1 MLQAQ
6 NLSIIFGSRILFD
19 NVTFTIQP
27 RDRIGLVGRNG
38 VGKSTLLKAINGEI
52 TPQEGSISKPNGY
65 SIGFLKQEIRGQNEA
80 TVWLEAQTAFKEI
93 NVLQEKLDHIQHQ
106 LETRTDYD
114 SDDYM
119 NLSQD
124 FCDLND
130 RLIHLDIDDKD
141 KKTELVLLGLG
152 YKREDFEKAPS
163 TFSGG
168 WAMRLE
174 LAKLLLQNPD
184 LLMLDEP
191 TNHLDIES
199 IIWLEDFF
207 QKYEGAIVLVSH
219 DKTFLDNVCNKTIEL
234 ELGKMYEY
242 KANYSK
248 YLILKEER
256 REKQLQTFKNQQDQI
271 KQIERNIER
280 FKAKASKASMAQSLV
295 KKLDRMDIVEV
306 EQDDVRS
313 MRFTFPMGQQSGKIV
328 VKASNLAKN
337 YGEKQVFH
345 DVNLEIERGDKV
357 AFIGKN
363 GMGKTTMA
371 KIIAKEIEY
380 NSGNYDLGHNVNIA
394 FFAQHHAEHLP
405 KELTILQYMED
416 TAPNEVRAQ
425 VRNILGAFMFSG
437 DDATKKISVLSGGER
452 ARVCLA
458 HLLLNPSNTLILD
471 EPTNH
476 LDIRAKEVLKDAI
489 TKYPGTVIVV
499 SHDRDFLVGMT
510 NKVFEFNDGVVKEF
524 VGDVNDF
531 FEERRLANFREVEL
545 SPQQNT
551 EKKENTKT
559 QTSNQ
564 NQDKQLKNKLSKLE
578 EEIGLKEFDIKKIEE
593 QIEKLSEA
601 GKYDEKIIL
610 QLGNEKK
617 ALEKLMQDW
626 ENLQQ

>member
-1 MLQAQ
+1 MLQAT

-38 VGKSTLLKAINGEI
+38 AGKSTLLKAINGEL
-52 TPQEGSISKPNGY
+52 TPQEGGISKPNGY
-65 SIGFLKQEIRGQNEA
+65 TIGFLKQEIRGQHEP

-93 NVLQEKLDHIQHQ
+93 NILQQKLDDIQHQ

-130 RLIHLDIDDKD
+130 RLVHLDIDDKD

-152 YKREDFEKAPS
+152 YKRDDFEKAPS

-199 IIWLEDFF
+199 IIWLEEFF

-248 YLILKEER
+248 YLILKEDR

-280 FKAKASKASMAQSLV
+280 FKAKASKATMAQSLV
-295 KKLDRMDIVEV
+295 KKLDKMEIVEV
-306 EQDDVRS
+306 EQDDVRL
-313 MRFTFPMGQQSGKIV
+313 MRFSFPMGQQSGKIV
-328 VKASNLAKN
+328 VKATNLAKN

-371 KIIAKEIEY
+371 KIIAKEIDY
-380 NSGNYDLGHNVNIA
+380 TSGNYDLGHNVNIA

-452 ARVCLA
+452 LRAALACLA
-458 HLLLNPSNTLILD
+458 GAQEPFDLLLLD
-471 EPTNH
+471 EPTNN
-476 LDIRAKEVLKDAI
+476 LDLASIDQLEQAVTSYEGAMV
-489 TKYPGTVIVV
+489 VV
-499 SHDRDFLVGMT
+499 SHDDTFL
-510 NKVFEFNDGVVKEF
+510 
-524 VGDVNDF
+524 
-531 FEERRLANFREVEL
+531 ER
-545 SPQQNT
+545 
-551 EKKENTKT
+551 
-559 QTSNQ
+559 
-564 NQDKQLKNKLSKLE
+564 
-578 EEIGLKEFDIKKIEE
+578 IGIDMRISIRP
-593 QIEKLSEA
+593 
-601 GKYDEKIIL
+601 GR
-610 QLGNEKK
+610 
-617 ALEKLMQDW
+617 
-626 ENLQQ
+626 